1 MKLFRFMSKN
11 EFDAYMN
18 GDTLKND
25 VKHKGYTNSKGFCFM
40 NLEDYEPEY
49 AYSFLSG
56 IVSPKVCVVFETDK
70 ILTESYGRYADPY
83 GSFLDSFI
91 SDEYCIEEYSN
102 NDFKLIKYCY
112 DFDEKHWLDEDWTWL
127 ENKEG

>member
-18 GDTLKND
+18 GDTLKNYA
-25 VKHKGYTNSKGFCFM
+25 KHKGYTNSKGFCFM

-56 IVSPKVCVVFETDK
+56 IVSVGVCVVFETDK
-70 ILTESYGRYADPY
+70 ILTKSYGRYAVPE
-83 GSFLDSFI
+83 GNIFDSFI
-91 SDEYCIEEYSN
+91 SNEYCIEEYN
-102 NDFKLIKYCY
+102 KNDFKLIKYCY
-112 DFDEKHWLDEDWTWL
+112 DFDDWSGEEWTWL